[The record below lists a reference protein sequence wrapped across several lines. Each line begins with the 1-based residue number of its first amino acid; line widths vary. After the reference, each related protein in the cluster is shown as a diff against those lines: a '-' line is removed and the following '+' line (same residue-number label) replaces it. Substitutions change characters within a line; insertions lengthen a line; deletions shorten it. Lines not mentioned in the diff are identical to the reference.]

1 MLHEVY
7 LATSRVNNHY
17 IKTDKSCSLCT
28 SMIGG
33 YKHPTIIYTIEKL
46 TCSLISNPLEII
58 SKSLSQIHCL
68 IIMLVTFI
76 SIFCLL
82 NMHNMLMPIPPV
94 ILV

>member
-58 SKSLSQIHCL
+58 SKSLSQKHCL
-68 IIMLVTFI
+68 IIMLVTFE

>member
-7 LATSRVNNHY
+7 LATSRVNHY
-17 IKTDKSCSLCT
+17 FIKTDMSHRLCT
-28 SMIGG
+28 SMIGE
-33 YKHPTIIYTIEKL
+33 YKHPTLIYTIDKL

-58 SKSLSQIHCL
+58 SKSLSQKHCL
-68 IIMLVTFI
+68 IIMLVTFE

-82 NMHNMLMPIPPV
+82 IMHNMLLPNPPV